1 MTIAELIERVRGYHP
16 TARVDVIQNAYDFS
30 AAVHKGQRRASGEPY
45 LTHPVQVAGIIAD
58 MRLDVPSIATGLL
71 HDTVEDTLTTLPEI
85 QKNFGEEIATLVD
98 GVTKIG
104 QINFTSREEKQAENF
119 RKMLLAMA
127 RDIRVILVKL
137 ADRTHNMRT
146 LGHLPPERQVEIAQ
160 ETLDIYAPLAHRL
173 GISWLKTDL
182 EDSALRFLH
191 PEVFYQLK
199 RSVAKKKAER
209 ERYIKEVITVLGR
222 RLAEAGLEAE
232 VTGRPKHF
240 YSIYEKMQSQNLL
253 YDQIYDLVA
262 FRIVVDTVGECYEA
276 LGIVHAN
283 WKPVPGRFKDY
294 IALPKA
300 NGYQS
305 LHTTVIGPYGER
317 IEVQIRSAAMHR
329 VAEYGIAAHWRYKEP
344 GKPDEPEDVQR
355 FAWLRQMLEWQ
366 QQLQDPQE
374 FLRSVKEDLFSEE
387 VFVFTPKGDL
397 LNFPVGATVI
407 DFAYRI
413 HSEVG
418 HHCAGAR
425 VNGRIVPLR
434 YQLQSGDT
442 VEIVT
447 TDNQAPSKDWLK
459 LVKTSR
465 AKARIRTYVKA
476 QQGARSV
483 AVGQQILER
492 DLGRHNLDLR
502 QLGREG
508 TLNRI
513 ATELAQK
520 DANALLA
527 AVGYGRISSQQV
539 LAKLLPAEEIE
550 KRAEK
555 TEKAESRFQRLLR
568 LVSREAKV
576 GVKVSGVEDVLVRF
590 GKCCQ
595 PLPGERITGFI
606 TRGRGVTVHAL
617 DCPKVLE
624 SDPQRRIDVQWDDG
638 KVAPRAVRVE
648 VTCVDRPGLLAAMSK
663 AISSAGVNISH
674 AQVHALGDKK
684 AQNTF
689 DVMVAS
695 ADELGRVM
703 RNLGRVRGVMRVAR
717 VRT

>member
-1 MTIAELIERVRGYHP
+1 MTIGELIDRVRTYHP
-16 TARVDVIQNAYDFS
+16 TAPVDLIQKAYDFS
-30 AAVHKGQRRASGEPY
+30 AEKHHGQRRLSGEPY
-45 LTHPVQVAGIIAD
+45 LTHPLQVAGIIAD
-58 MRLDVPSIATGLL
+58 LRLDAPSVATGLL
-71 HDTVEDTLTTLPEI
+71 HDTVEDTLATLEQI
-85 QKNFGEEIATLVD
+85 EQTFGAEIAALVD

-104 QINFTSREEKQAENF
+104 QINFRSREEKQAENF

-127 RDIRVILVKL
+127 RDLRVILIKL

-173 GISWLKTDL
+173 GVNWIKSEL
-182 EDSALRFLH
+182 EDNALRFLH
-191 PEVFYQLK
+191 PEVYYQLK

-209 ERYIKEVITVLGR
+209 EKYIKEVISVLTK
-222 RLAEAGLEAE
+222 RLAEAEIEAE
-232 VTGRPKHF
+232 VSGRPKHF
-240 YSIYEKMQSQNLL
+240 YSIYEKMQAQNLL

-262 FRIVVDTVGECYEA
+262 FRIVVDTVGECYEG
-276 LGIVHAN
+276 LGVVHAN

-317 IEVQIRSAAMHR
+317 IEIQIRTREMHR
-329 VAEYGIAAHWRYKEP
+329 VAEYGVAAHWRYKQP
-344 GKPDEPEDVQR
+344 GTVGTDDSQR
-355 FAWLRQMLEWQ
+355 FGWLRQMLEWQ
-366 QQLQDPQE
+366 QHLQDPQE
-374 FLRSVKEDLFSEE
+374 FLRSVKEDLFTEE

-418 HHCAGAR
+418 QHCAGAR

-447 TDNQAPSKDWLK
+447 TSSQAPSKDWLK

-465 AKARIRTYVKA
+465 AKARVRAWVKG
-476 QQGARSV
+476 QQAARSI
-483 AVGQQILER
+483 AVGREILER
-492 DLGRHNLDLR
+492 DLARHALDFGRLR
-502 QLGREG
+502 IDG
-508 TLNRI
+508 TLARV
-513 ATELAQK
+513 ARELSQK
-520 DANALLA
+520 DEDTLLA
-527 AVGYGRISSQQV
+527 GVGYGKITAQQV
-539 LAKLLPAEEIE
+539 LARILPEEEIE
-550 KRAEK
+550 RRR
-555 TEKAESRFQRLLR
+555 EKAEGRLQRLFR
-568 LVSREAKV
+568 LVSRQTKS
-576 GVKVSGVEDVLVRF
+576 GVTVSGVDDVLVRF
-590 GKCCQ
+590 GKCCS

-606 TRGRGVTVHAL
+606 TRGRGVTVHGL

-624 SDPQRRIDVQWDDG
+624 SDPQRRLEVQWSDG
-638 KVAPRAVRVE
+638 KGTPRAVKVE
-648 VTCVDRPGLLAAMSK
+648 VTCIDQPGLLAAMSK
-663 AISSAGVNISH
+663 AISSAGINIARAH
-674 AQVHALGDKK
+674 VHALGDHK

-689 DVMVAS
+689 ELMVTNAE
-695 ADELGRVM
+695 ELNRVM
-703 RNLGRVRGVMRVAR
+703 RNLGRVRGVMKVAR

>member
-1 MTIAELIERVRGYHP
+1 MTIGELVERVRAYTP
-16 TARVDVIQNAYDFS
+16 TAPVDVIQRAYEFS
-30 AAVHKGQRRASGEPY
+30 ASVHKGQRRASGEPY
-45 LTHPVQVAGIIAD
+45 LTHPLQVAGIIAD
-58 MRLDVPSIATGLL
+58 LRLDVPSVATGLL
-71 HDTVEDTLTTLPEI
+71 HDTVEDTLATLAQIE
-85 QKNFGEEIATLVD
+85 QHFGTEIAGLVD

-127 RDIRVILVKL
+127 RDIRVILIKL

-146 LGHLPPERQVEIAQ
+146 LGHLAPERQVDIAQ

-173 GISWLKTDL
+173 GIYWIKSDL
-182 EDSALRFLH
+182 EDNALRFLH
-191 PEVFYQLK
+191 PEVYYQLK
-199 RSVAKKKAER
+199 RSVAKRKAER
-209 ERYIKEVITVLGR
+209 EKYIKEILSALLKK
-222 RLAEAGLEAE
+222 LAESEIEAE

-240 YSIYEKMQSQNLL
+240 YSIYQKMQAQNLL

-262 FRIVVDTVGECYEA
+262 FRVVVDTVGECYEA
-276 LGIVHAN
+276 LGVVHAN

-305 LHTTVIGPYGER
+305 LHTTLIGPYGER
-317 IEVQIRSAAMHR
+317 MEIQIRTRDMHR
-329 VAEYGIAAHWRYKEP
+329 VAEYGVAAHWRYKKP
-344 GKPDEPEDVQR
+344 GSAEGGDGQR

-387 VFVFTPKGDL
+387 VFAFTPQGDL
-397 LNFPVGATVI
+397 LAFPLGSTVI

-425 VNGRIVPLR
+425 VNGKIVPLR

-447 TDNQAPSKDWLK
+447 TGNQQPSKDWLK
-459 LVKTSR
+459 LVKTPR
-465 AKARIRTYVKA
+465 AKARIRAWVKA
-476 QQGARSV
+476 QQSSRSV
-483 AVGQQILER
+483 AVGREILER
-492 DLGRHNLDLR
+492 DLGRHQLNLAKLR
-502 QLGREG
+502 SDG
-508 TLNRI
+508 TLRRV
-513 ATELAQK
+513 AEELGQK
-520 DANALLA
+520 DEDTLLA
-527 AVGYGRISSQQV
+527 GVGYGKVTAQQV
-539 LAKLLPAEEIE
+539 LGKILSPEELERRRE
-550 KRAEK
+550 KGEGRL
-555 TEKAESRFQRLLR
+555 QRLLR
-568 LVSREAKV
+568 MVSRQTKS
-576 GVKVSGVEDVLVRF
+576 GVQVSGVEDMLVRF
-590 GKCCQ
+590 GKCCS

-624 SDPQRRIDVQWDDG
+624 SDPQRRIDVQWEDG
-638 KVAPRAVRVE
+638 KGTPRPVRVE
-648 VTCVDRPGLLAAMSK
+648 VTCIDQPGLLAAMSK
-663 AISSAGVNISH
+663 TISSAGINITR
-674 AQVHALGDKK
+674 AQVHALGDHK
-684 AQNTF
+684 AQNVF
-689 DVMVAS
+689 ELMVAS
-695 ADELGRVM
+695 ADELNRVM
-703 RNLGRVRGVMRVAR
+703 RSLGRVRGVMKVAR

>member
-1 MTIAELIERVRGYHP
+1 MTIGELVERVRSYTP
-16 TARVDVIQNAYDFS
+16 TAPVEVLQKAYEFS
-30 AAVHKGQRRASGEPY
+30 AGVHKGQRRASGEPF
-45 LTHPVQVAGIIAD
+45 LTHPLQVAGIIAE
-58 MRLDVPSIATGLL
+58 MRLDVPSVATGLL
-71 HDTVEDTLTTLPEI
+71 HDTVEDTLATLAEVE
-85 QKNFGEEIATLVD
+85 QQFGGEIAGLVD

-104 QINFTSREEKQAENF
+104 QITFTTREEKQAENF

-127 RDIRVILVKL
+127 RDIRVILIKL

-146 LGHLPPERQVEIAQ
+146 LGHLAPERQVEIAQ

-173 GISWLKTDL
+173 GINWIKSDL
-182 EDSALRFLH
+182 EDNALRFLH
-191 PEVFYQLK
+191 PEVYYQLK
-199 RSVAKKKAER
+199 RSVAKRKAER
-209 ERYIKEVITVLGR
+209 EKYIREVISVLTK
-222 RLAEAGLEAE
+222 RLGEAELEAE
-232 VTGRPKHF
+232 VSGRPKHF
-240 YSIYEKMQSQNLL
+240 YSIYEKMQAQNLL

-262 FRIVVDTVGECYEA
+262 FRIVVDSVSECYEA
-276 LGIVHAN
+276 LGVVHAN

-305 LHTTVIGPYGER
+305 LHTTAIGPYGER
-317 IEVQIRSAAMHR
+317 IEIQIRTREMHR
-329 VAEYGIAAHWRYKEP
+329 VAEYGVAAHWRYKKP
-344 GKPDEPEDVQR
+344 GTAEDDGQR

-374 FLRSVKEDLFSEE
+374 FLRSVKEDLFTEE

-418 HHCAGAR
+418 QHCAGAR
-425 VNGRIVPLR
+425 VNGKIVPLR

-447 TDNQAPSKDWLK
+447 TTNQAPSKDWLK

-465 AKARIRTYVKA
+465 AKARIRAYVKA
-476 QQGARSV
+476 QQSSRSV
-483 AVGQQILER
+483 AVGREILER
-492 DLGRHNLDLR
+492 DLARHQLDYPKLR
-502 QLGREG
+502 GDG
-508 TLNRI
+508 TLRRVAEELGEKDEDTLI
-513 ATELAQK
+513 AS
-520 DANALLA
+520 
-527 AVGYGRISSQQV
+527 VGYGKVTAQQV
-539 LAKLLPAEEIE
+539 LGRILPAEEIE
-550 KRAEK
+550 RRRD
-555 TEKAESRFQRLLR
+555 KAEGRLQRLFR
-568 LVSREAKV
+568 LVSRQTKS
-576 GVKVSGVEDVLVRF
+576 GVQVSGVEDVLVRF
-590 GKCCQ
+590 GKCCS

-624 SDPQRRIDVQWDDG
+624 SDPQRRIEVQWEDG
-638 KVAPRAVRVE
+638 KGTPRAVKVE

-663 AISSAGVNISH
+663 AISSAGINISRAH
-674 AQVHALGDKK
+674 VHALGDRK
-684 AQNTF
+684 AQNVF
-689 DVMVAS
+689 EVMVAS
-695 ADELGRVM
+695 ADELNRVM
-703 RNLGRVRGVMRVAR
+703 RNLGRVRGVMKVAR

>member
-1 MTIAELIERVRGYHP
+1 MTVSELIERVRTYHP
-16 TARVDVIQNAYDFS
+16 AGSVDTIQKAYDFS
-30 AAVHKGQRRASGEPY
+30 AEVHRGQRRLSGEPY
-45 LTHPVQVAGIIAD
+45 LTHPVQVAGIIAE

-71 HDTVEDTLTTLPEI
+71 HDTVEDTLATLEQI
-85 QKNFGEEIATLVD
+85 EETFGAEIATLVD

-127 RDIRVILVKL
+127 RDIRVILIKL

-173 GISWLKTDL
+173 GVYWIKSDL
-182 EDSALRFLH
+182 EDNALRFLH
-191 PEVFYQLK
+191 PEVYYQLK
-199 RSVAKKKAER
+199 RSVAKRKAER
-209 ERYIKEVITVLGR
+209 ERYIKEVISILQKRLG
-222 RLAEAGLEAE
+222 EGLEAE
-232 VTGRPKHF
+232 VSGRPKHF
-240 YSIYEKMQSQNLL
+240 YSIYEKMQAQNLL

-262 FRIVVDTVGECYEA
+262 FRIVVDTVGECYEG
-276 LGIVHAN
+276 LGVVHAN

-317 IEVQIRSAAMHR
+317 IEIQIRTREMHR
-329 VAEYGIAAHWRYKEP
+329 VAEYGIAAHWRYKQP
-344 GKPDEPEDVQR
+344 GTLGTDDGQR

-366 QQLQDPQE
+366 QHLQDPQE
-374 FLRSVKEDLFSEE
+374 FLRSVKEDLFTEE

-418 HHCAGAR
+418 QHCAGAR

-447 TDNQAPSKDWLK
+447 TTSQAPSKDWLK

-465 AKARIRTYVKA
+465 AKARVRGWVKG
-476 QQGARSV
+476 QQAARSI
-483 AVGQQILER
+483 AVGREILER
-492 DLGRHNLDLR
+492 DLARHALDFGRLR
-502 QLGREG
+502 IDG
-508 TLNRI
+508 TLARV
-513 ATELAQK
+513 ARELSQK
-520 DANALLA
+520 DEDTLLA
-527 AVGYGRISSQQV
+527 GVGYGKITAQQV
-539 LAKLLPAEEIE
+539 LARILPEEEIE
-550 KRAEK
+550 RRR
-555 TEKAESRFQRLLR
+555 EKAEGRLQRLFR
-568 LVSREAKV
+568 LVSRQTKS
-576 GVKVSGVEDVLVRF
+576 GVTVSGVDDVLVRF
-590 GKCCQ
+590 GKCCS
-595 PLPGERITGFI
+595 PLAGERITGFI

-624 SDPQRRIDVQWDDG
+624 SDPQRRIEVQWSDG
-638 KVAPRAVRVE
+638 KGTPRAIKVE
-648 VTCVDRPGLLAAMSK
+648 VTCVDQPGLLAAMSK
-663 AISSAGVNISH
+663 AISSAGINIARAH
-674 AQVHALGDKK
+674 VHAMGDHK

-689 DVMVAS
+689 ELMVTNAE
-695 ADELGRVM
+695 ELNRVM
-703 RNLGRVRGVMRVAR
+703 RNLGRVRGVMKVAR
-717 VRT
+717 LRT